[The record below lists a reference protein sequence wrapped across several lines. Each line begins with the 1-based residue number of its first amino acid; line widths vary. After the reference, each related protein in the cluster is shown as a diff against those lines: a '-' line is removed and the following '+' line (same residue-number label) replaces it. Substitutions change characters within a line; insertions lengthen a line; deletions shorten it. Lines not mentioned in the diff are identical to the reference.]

1 MSNNE
6 KGEPTEEELKF
17 EQEMAMLC
25 GKEYPRSLASKA
37 LCAEKRALYKKTM
50 ASVQKEARVARELP
64 IVKATMAAIKKAA
77 EEKAAGAAVQRV
89 EGGTGVSEA
98 RGGARVSEARARR
111 TKRKVH
117 KSRKQKTRGRK

>member
-6 KGEPTEEELKF
+6 KEEPTEEQLKF
-17 EQEMAMLC
+17 EQEMAILC

-50 ASVQKEARVARELP
+50 ASVQKEARVAREQP

-77 EEKAAGAAVQRV
+77 EEKAAG
-89 EGGTGVSEA
+89 
-98 RGGARVSEARARR
+98 VSEARAEGQGGGRR
-111 TKRKVH
+111 TKRKIR
-117 KSRKQKTRGRK
+117 KTRKQKTRGRK